1 MRVIWLV
8 VILLIGYGSLYPF
21 NFDWQRPF
29 PADVGQWLLN
39 WQQRT
44 LRSDLIANIL
54 LFIPYGFFG
63 ALKIQHDKRRS
74 PLLSAFLLVFIG
86 FCYAVILQWIQ
97 FLLPSR
103 VPHAADATLNLV
115 GILLGVSAAAYTS
128 SQRIKRFLPRTIQ
141 FNLAPAL
148 VLLVLWLGWAL
159 FPYIPIF
166 ASSQLGKGFSELYS
180 SYWQFFDWLQYTA
193 FWLVFFY
200 SLQRVMAKNYPIS
213 VLLALSVFIL
223 IIKVSMY
230 RSQLSWSEIS
240 AVPVALLLIYNL
252 KEIAQLWTLSSI
264 AMVLLLHQFLSPFD
278 FSGTISL
285 SGIQWVPFKGFLGG
299 STWYHLSNLLEIS
312 LLLSMFCYAL
322 GRLFSSFKTASILSM
337 AVILTLSVLQLFM
350 LNKTMDVTP
359 IILMMVLSYLLLLL
373 DRERA

>member
-29 PADVGQWLLN
+29 PADAGQWLLN

-74 PLLSAFLLVFIG
+74 PLLSAFLLVFFG
-86 FCYAVILQWIQ
+86 FCYAVALQWVQ

-128 SQRIKRFLPRTIQ
+128 SQRIRRLLPQKIR

-166 ASSQLGKGFSELYS
+166 ASAQLGKGFSELYNS
-180 SYWQFFDWLQYTA
+180 NWQWLDWLQYTG
-193 FWLVFFY
+193 FWLAFFY

-223 IIKVSMY
+223 IVKVSMY

-240 AVPVALLLIYNL
+240 AVPAALLLIYGL
-252 KEIAQLWTLSSI
+252 KEKVQLWVLSVI
-264 AMVLLLHQFLSPFD
+264 AMILLVHQFLWPFQ
-278 FSGTISL
+278 L
-285 SGIQWVPFKGFLGG
+285 SGKLSFSNIQWVPFKGFLGG
-299 STWYHLSNLLEIS
+299 STWYHLSYLLEIS
-312 LLLSMFCYAL
+312 LLLSILCYAL
-322 GRLFSSFKTASILSM
+322 GRLLSNFKAAAIASITIMLGMS
-337 AVILTLSVLQLFM
+337 LLQLFIVG
-350 LNKTMDVTP
+350 KTMDVTN

-373 DRERA
+373 DRER